1 MLENKTDKRP
11 TIDIK
16 SDLYEKLRMEA
27 EEKLFD
33 IKDYVEVIL
42 DRHMKRN
49 KMISKMWPGL
59 QIARV
64 DKKTIVVINNIERKF
79 FDVKLHDNFLH
90 CEQDKSK
97 SCDHTAFVW
106 MQVEDL
112 DLESRN

>member
-33 IKDYVEVIL
+33 MKDYVEVIL

-79 FDVKLHDNFLH
+79 FDVKLHDNFLQ